1 MASSAGR
8 TTWLKRI
15 LCSYWLLQ
23 QARWRLRRPNMILK
37 WPDGT
42 LLNFFFCHLRI
53 MLNHWRFKNCPFFFF
68 GQYRKN
74 PLLNRLI
81 DIVLMGVIHL
91 CIVSLYNYAE
101 KKTVIQYW
109 PSSWSTWA
117 CSFHSSIVSKCPAFA
132 HKKTFLEYTHDRLM
146 MLMCFCLVYTLVYTE
161 IIPDQLFV
169 STRKTVRC
177 SVNTSSHCHKE
188 SQENSISDD
197 PLSRSAR
204 LSA

>member
-1 MASSAGR
+1 
-8 TTWLKRI
+8 
-15 LCSYWLLQ
+15 
-23 QARWRLRRPNMILK
+23 MILK

-42 LLNFFFCHLRI
+42 LLNFK
-53 MLNHWRFKNCPFFFF
+53 NHWRFKNCSFFFF

-109 PSSWSTWA
+109 PSSWSTGA
-117 CSFHSSIVSKCPAFA
+117 CSFHSIVSKCPAFA
-132 HKKTFLEYTHDRLM
+132 HKKTFLEYTHIFFPIFVFSYISAPVRLM
-146 MLMCFCLVYTLVYTE
+146 MLMCFCLVYTVVYTE

-169 STRKTVRC
+169 STRKTIRY
-177 SVNTSSHCHKE
+177 SVNSSSHCHKE